1 MTSLGCRTKR
11 KIMRLLLNLAIGTVI
26 VALGASSAFAGRPP
40 SHPGSSAKPSA
51 TSSAEGSEGTDDT
64 TSDAQDPGP
73 DASLPAK
80 AKAYGS
86 HCQDQSKRHVAGQT
100 GTPFS
105 QCVTAMARLAHG
117 VSTSPRTACATMSKA
132 HVAGEQGT
140 PFSRCVASA
149 AKLRKSKHQH
159 P

>member
-1 MTSLGCRTKR
+1 MTSLGCRRKR
-11 KIMRLLLNLAIGTVI
+11 KIMRLLLNLAVGTVI

-117 VSTSPRTACATMSKA
+117 VSTAPRTACATMSKA